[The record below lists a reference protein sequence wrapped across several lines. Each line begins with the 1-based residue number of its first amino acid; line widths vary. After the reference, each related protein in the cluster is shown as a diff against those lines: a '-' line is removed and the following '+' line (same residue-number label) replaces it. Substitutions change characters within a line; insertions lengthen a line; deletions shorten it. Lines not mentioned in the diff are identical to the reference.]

1 MGKVTMADRA
11 GWLIYGA
18 NGYTGRLV
26 AVEARRRGLRPV
38 LAGRRAGP
46 IETLA
51 AELGLPARVFDL
63 GDARAAA
70 AALADMVVVAH
81 CAGPFSAT
89 SAQMIDAC
97 LMSRTH
103 YLDITGEL
111 DVFVAAQRR
120 HADARVAGI
129 VICPGV
135 GFDVIPT
142 DCLAAVLKEALPD
155 ATHLVLAFDAHSHV
169 SPGTARTMAESFRLG
184 RRGGRVRRNGVIE
197 EVPIAHSRRPVAFAG
212 GSAIAVAIAWGDLA
226 TAYVSTGIPNIETYA
241 SMPLAAAIASRALN
255 WARPLLASVP
265 VQELLRRL
273 ADRSTGPSEEELRTG
288 RSRFWGEVCN
298 ASGERRTARLET
310 ANGYRLTAEGA
321 IMAVK
326 FLLEHARAG
335 GYYTPSMLMGA
346 RCVEQLS
353 GSTPIR
359 VG

>member
-1 MGKVTMADRA
+1 MADRST
-11 GWLIYGA
+11 WMIYGA

-26 AVEARRRGLRPV
+26 AVEARRQGLYPV

-51 AELGLPARVFDL
+51 EDLGLPARVFNLAD
-63 GDARAAA
+63 GRAAA
-70 AALADMVVVAH
+70 RALADMAVVAH

-89 SAQMIDAC
+89 SAQMVDAC
-97 LMSRTH
+97 LASRTH
-103 YLDITGEL
+103 YLDISGEI
-111 DVFVAAQRR
+111 DVFLAAQRR
-120 HADARVAGI
+120 HADAQAAGI

-155 ATHLVLAFDAHSHV
+155 ATHLVLAFDAHGQV
-169 SPGTARTMAESFRLG
+169 SRGTARTMAESFRLG

-197 EVPIAHSRRPVAFAG
+197 EVPLAHSRRRVDFAG
-212 GSAIAVAIAWGDLA
+212 GSAMAVAIAWGDLA

-241 SMPLAAAIASRALN
+241 SMPPVAAVASSALN
-255 WARPLLASVP
+255 LARPLLAWAP
-265 VQELLRRL
+265 VQKVLRRL
-273 ADRSTGPSEEELRTG
+273 ADRSTGPSDEELRTG
-288 RSRFWGEVCN
+288 RSRFWGEVSN
-298 ASGERRTARLET
+298 VAGEQRTARLET
-310 ANGYRLTAEGA
+310 TNGYRLTADGA

-326 FLLEHARAG
+326 FLLDYAPAG

-346 RCVEQLS
+346 RCVEQLP

-359 VG
+359 VR